1 MACTERDEASG
12 GRAAGRKAAVE
23 VSRSGDQS
31 LDSMGGLAVS
41 MAQGQTAEAELPAH
55 SERARP
61 REEVVR
67 GELRAEEKP
76 G

>member
-1 MACTERDEASG
+1 MDAPPG
-12 GRAAGRKAAVE
+12 GRLLWKSAGAVI
-23 VSRSGDQS
+23 RAWTPR
-31 LDSMGGLAVS
+31 GLAVS

>member
-1 MACTERDEASG
+1 MDT
-12 GRAAGRKAAVE
+12 AAGRKAAVE
-23 VSRSGDQS
+23 ASRSGDQS
-31 LDSMGGLAVS
+31 LDSAGGLAVS
-41 MAQGQTAEAELPAH
+41 MAQGQTAEAELPAY

-67 GELRAEEKP
+67 AELRAEEKP